1 MNQCINTIILLF
13 QGGNCTNND
22 APIQARN
29 SSSFVGT
36 KEGTK
41 RSSILQKNDIFKIL
55 VEIRNNLWQLQ

>member
-29 SSSFVGT
+29 SSSLLVQK
-36 KEGTK
+36 KEQK
-41 RSSILQKNDIFKIL
+41 KFNLAKNDIFKIL

>member
-13 QGGNCTNND
+13 QGGNCINND

-41 RSSILQKNDIFKIL
+41 EVQSCKKTTYLRYL
-55 VEIRNNLWQLQ
+55 